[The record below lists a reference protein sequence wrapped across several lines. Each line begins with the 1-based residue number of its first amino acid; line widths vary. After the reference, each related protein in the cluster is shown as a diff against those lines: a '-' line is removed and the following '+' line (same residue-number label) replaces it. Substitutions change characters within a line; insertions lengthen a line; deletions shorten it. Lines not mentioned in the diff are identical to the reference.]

1 MSRIRDLPV
10 FLISVTP
17 GFNLHLGAEYPVTN
31 GFRFEILSDLR
42 YFRVQVGWQIMTVP
56 NAPGEGR

>member
-42 YFRVQVGWQIMTVP
+42 YFRVQV
-56 NAPGEGR
+56 E